1 MLRGFRSWHCAMSEP
16 VQLFILAGE
25 PSGDRIA
32 ADLVRRL
39 RQRVA
44 LHITGVGG
52 EELEGQGLRSLFPMS
67 DLSVMGIT
75 DVLKRLP
82 LLLWRVEQTARAILR
97 AKPAVVVL
105 VDAQEFSMRVAR
117 RLKAFGFRQPVLL
130 YVSPSVWA
138 RHPERARKLQPLF
151 NEVLAVLP
159 FEPKVMRELGGP
171 PTSYVGHPSLTEA
184 LVERHQADGGL
195 VALLPGSREG
205 ELRRHLSMFRQVAE
219 VLAARGDAQG
229 FVLPTLPAFAARLEE
244 EVRGWDAEV
253 TVVTDRAERLKLY
266 QDCRLAICCA
276 GTATLELAMAGVPM
290 IVTYVMDGPQ
300 IRGFNKLGRPRVGLP
315 NIILDAD
322 LTPEIIIE
330 TPSAAQ
336 LLPAVAELMD
346 HADLRQV
353 QMDGFVRLRSL
364 MHDGTPDAPR
374 QDPAERV
381 LAHLPPELP
390 QK

>member
-1 MLRGFRSWHCAMSEP
+1 MSDQ
-16 VQLFILAGE
+16 VKLFILAGE

-82 LLLWRVEQTARAILR
+82 LLLWRVEQTARAVLR
-97 AKPAVVVL
+97 EQPNLVVL
-105 VDAQEFSMRVAR
+105 VDAQEFSMRVAG
-117 RLKAFGFRQPVLL
+117 RLKALGFQPPVLL
-130 YVSPSVWA
+130 YVGPSVWA
-138 RHPERARKLQPLF
+138 RHPERAQKLQPLF
-151 NEVLAVLP
+151 DEVLAVLP
-159 FEPKVMRELGGP
+159 FEPKVMHKLGGP
-171 PTSYVGHPSLTEA
+171 PTSYVGHPSLAEA
-184 LVERHQADGGL
+184 LGERHQSDGRL
-195 VALLPGSREG
+195 VALLPGSRVG
-205 ELRRHLSMFRQVAE
+205 ELRRHLAMFREVAE
-219 VLAARGDAQG
+219 MLAARGDAQG
-229 FVLPTLPAFAARLEE
+229 FVLPTLPAFAARLGE
-244 EVRGWDAEV
+244 EVRGWEAEV
-253 TVVTDRAERLKLY
+253 TVVTDRAERLNLY

-322 LTPEIIIE
+322 LTPELIIE

-336 LLPAVAELMD
+336 ILPVAAELMD
-346 HADLRQV
+346 RADLRQA

-364 MHDGTPDAPR
+364 MRHGTPDAPR

-381 LAHLPPELP
+381 LAHLRHRLSP
-390 QK
+390 K